1 MVRIIWQNRILSLIL
16 FIVLIIF
23 FSCQSDKKLLN
34 NPSSQKPETEFV
46 NNLMERMTLEEKIGQ
61 LNLYTAGG
69 DVTGPTMNGNYI
81 AKVKAGRV
89 GAVFNALSVSFNK
102 ELQRMA
108 VEETRLGIPLLFG
121 YDVIHGYRTIF
132 PIPLAESC
140 SWNLELMEK
149 TAALAAEE
157 AASAGINWTFS
168 PMLDISRDPR
178 WGRVAEGSGEDPFL
192 GSMIARTRVKGYQGE
207 DPESPQTILA
217 CVKHFAAYG
226 APVAGRDYAT
236 VDMSERMFRD
246 VYLPPYQA
254 AIEAGASTVM
264 TAFNEFDG
272 VPATANSY
280 LLDSILRKEW
290 GFDGFVVTDFN
301 SIKELNN
308 HGFSEND
315 EMAAIL
321 SLNAGVDMDMQ
332 SDIYAANLMNLVKSN
347 RIEEK
352 KIDEAVRRI
361 LIMKYR
367 LGLFR
372 DPYLYLDEEREKA
385 TIYSNKILNHALASA
400 LESIVL
406 LRNENYGGGKILPL
420 SKGIKNLAIIGPM
433 GKNKLDMLGCWH
445 AAGDERKVTNLF
457 EGIQEQV
464 SQLNILYSLG
474 CDFEG
479 EDISGF
485 SHAVKT
491 AQQADVVILAMG
503 ENDAQNGEAAS
514 RSQIGFPGV
523 QSRLIA
529 EIRKTGKPTV
539 LLVMAG
545 RPIILNDEEQQIP
558 AIINTWHLGT
568 QGGRAIA
575 QVLFGDYN
583 PSGKLTMT
591 IPRNEGQIPVFYSQ
605 KNTGRPYNPKDRFT
619 TKYLDIPNE
628 PLFPFGF
635 GLSYTQFDYSSLQ
648 LSDSI
653 ISPQEE
659 LVVKVMV
666 RNSGKISGE
675 EVVQLYVRDLVGSVT
690 RPIKELKGFRKILLE
705 PGEIR
710 WVSFTLKSDDLR
722 FYNREMK
729 FVAEPGAFMVYAG
742 TNSAECLSAKFNL
755 IP

>member
-1 MVRIIWQNRILSLIL
+1 MVRIMWQNRRFFLIL
-16 FIVLIIF
+16 CIVLITF
-23 FSCQSDKKLLN
+23 LSCQSDKKPAN
-34 NPSSQKPETEFV
+34 NPSSQKLEMEFV
-46 NNLMERMTLEEKIGQ
+46 NSLMEQMTLEEKIGQ

-69 DVTGPTMNGNYI
+69 DVTGPTMNENYI
-81 AKVKAGRV
+81 AEVKAGRV

-140 SWNLELMEK
+140 SWNMELMEK

-192 GSMIARTRVKGYQGE
+192 SSMIARARVKGYQGE
-207 DPESPQTILA
+207 DLESPQTILA

-264 TAFNEFDG
+264 TAFNEFNG

-352 KIDEAVRRI
+352 KIDDAVRRI
-361 LIMKYR
+361 LTLKYR
-367 LGLFR
+367 LGLFK
-372 DPYLYLDEEREKA
+372 DPYLYLDEEREKT
-385 TIYSNKILNHALASA
+385 TIYSDKILNHALASA

-420 SKGIKNLAIIGPM
+420 SKDIKNIAIIGPM

-457 EGIQEQV
+457 EGIQEV
-464 SQLNILYSLG
+464 VPDANILYSLG

-479 EDISGF
+479 DDISGF

-491 AQQADVVILAMG
+491 AQQADVVVLAMG

-529 EIRKTGKPTV
+529 EIRKTGKPIV
-539 LLVMAG
+539 LLIMAG
-545 RPIILNDEEQQIP
+545 RPIIINNEEQQIP

-575 QVLFGDYN
+575 QVLFGGYN

-591 IPRNEGQIPVFYSQ
+591 VPRNEGQIPVFYRQ
-605 KNTGRPYNPKDRFT
+605 KNTGRPYNPQDRFT

-653 ISPQEE
+653 ISQQEE

-666 RNSGKISGE
+666 RNSGKIGGE

-690 RPIKELKGFRKILLE
+690 RPIKELKGFQKIHLE
-705 PGEIR
+705 PGESQ

-722 FYNREMK
+722 FYNKEMK
-729 FVAEPGAFMVYAG
+729 FVAEPGAFMVFAG